1 LATPPPSC
9 QPTEDPFP
17 YQTTL
22 TFASELRIIGVD
34 KATFTADTVLS
45 AAVIAAFAS
54 VLPRVEA
61 ESVTILDA
69 VDVAVRKRRRL
80 RSGVS
85 TVPTVLSTG
94 DYAAKTEN
102 RAERSSRALL
112 SLPANDAHSAINAM
126 NRHSVTAGRR
136 DSKAALDSAVQV
148 ELQVQIVLEKLGFTA
163 SDSDLVYDTLSSAA
177 TTAVTSGAYMT
188 ALDNTLLNMGSDA
201 YVTVDTTAFTVGSY
215 TMAIAKTPHPSA
227 RPTIRPTSVPTIN
240 AHSGSRTS
248 DTQTVTIIVIVST
261 VGTVAILV
269 TLAIGA
275 YYDDQKRLQ
284 KVGAEECTATEG
296 SQEMVALVP
305 S

>member
-1 LATPPPSC
+1 
-9 QPTEDPFP
+9 
-17 YQTTL
+17 
-22 TFASELRIIGVD
+22 VD
-34 KATFTADTVLS
+34 KATFTADTLLS
-45 AAVIAAFAS
+45 TAVIAAFAS

-61 ESVTILDA
+61 ESVTILD
-69 VDVAVRKRRRL
+69 VMDVAVRKRRRL

-85 TVPTVLSTG
+85 TAPTILGAGNYTAG
-94 DYAAKTEN
+94 TEN
-102 RAERSSRALL
+102 RADRSSRALL
-112 SLPANDAHSAINAM
+112 SLPANETHSSINAM
-126 NRHSVTAGRR
+126 NRHSVTTARR

-177 TTAVTSGAYMT
+177 TTAVTNGAYMT
-188 ALDNTLLNMGSDA
+188 ALDNTLLTLGSDA
-201 YVTVDTTAFTVGSY
+201 YVAVDTTAFTVGSY
-215 TMAIAKTPHPSA
+215 AMAVTKTPHPSA

-275 YYDDQKRLQ
+275 YYDDKKRLQ